1 MIKDILIAVALLF
14 VIALVLFPE
23 FRRGLNVLCSGFLG
37 VFVKDLAKT
46 PEGAEAV
53 YNEAIEEE
61 RELYRK
67 ACDVLN
73 KASGEY
79 QAAQQNLAKLQEAK
93 KKIEATCERLVREGR
108 DNDALVYAEKLGEV
122 NNDIERAKKVISEYE
137 AYVEEAKKAVNFR
150 EKRLKDLKK
159 KQKDTINDMKLAK
172 QTKALHEDMDELRR
186 DRTTHKLLDAVNEGA
201 SDLRKEADGARIVHQ
216 SKNST
221 KVANIEKDMESAQ
234 ASDYIASLKE
244 KYKKG

>member
-1 MIKDILIAVALLF
+1 MIKEILIVVALLF

-23 FRRGLNVLCSGFLG
+23 FRRGLKVLCSGFLG

-108 DNDALVYAEKLGEV
+108 DNDALVYAEKLSEV

-221 KVANIEKDMESAQ
+221 KIANIEKDMESAQ
-234 ASDYIASLKE
+234 ASEYIASLKE

>member
-1 MIKDILIAVALLF
+1 MIKEILCAIALLA
-14 VIALVLFPE
+14 VVALVLFPE
-23 FRRGLNVLCSGFLG
+23 FRRSLKVLVSGFLG
-37 VFVKDLAKT
+37 LFVKDLAKT

-53 YNEAIEEE
+53 YDEAIEEE

-67 ACDVLN
+67 ACNVLN

-93 KKIEATCERLVREGR
+93 KKIEATCERLVKEGR
-108 DNDALVYAEKLGEV
+108 DNDAYIYAEKLGEV

-159 KQKDTINDMKLAK
+159 QQKDTINDMKLAK

-234 ASDYIASLKE
+234 ASEYIASLKE

>member
-1 MIKDILIAVALLF
+1 MIKTILIAVALLF

-23 FRRGLNVLCSGFLG
+23 FRRGLKVLVSGILG

-108 DNDALVYAEKLGEV
+108 DNDALVYAEKLSEV
-122 NNDIERAKKVISEYE
+122 NNDIERAKKVITEYE

-234 ASDYIASLKE
+234 ASEYIASLKE

>member
-1 MIKDILIAVALLF
+1 VIKEILCAVVLLI
-14 VIALVLFPE
+14 VIALALFPE
-23 FRRGLNVLCSGFLG
+23 FRRGLKVLASGFLG

-108 DNDALVYAEKLGEV
+108 DNDAYIYAEKLGDV
-122 NNDIERAKKVISEYE
+122 NNDIERAKKVITEYE

>member
-1 MIKDILIAVALLF
+1 MIREILCAIALLT

-23 FRRGLNVLCSGFLG
+23 FRRGLKVLVGGILS

-61 RELYRK
+61 REMYRK
-67 ACDVLN
+67 ACNVHN
-73 KASGEY
+73 KVAGEY
-79 QAAQQNLAKLQEAK
+79 QSAQQNLVKLHETK
-93 KKIEATCERLVREGR
+93 KKVEATCERLVKEGR
-108 DNDALVYAEKLGEV
+108 DNDALIYAEKLSEI

-137 AYVEEAKKAVNFR
+137 VYVEEAKNAVNFR
-150 EKRLKDLKK
+150 EKRLKELKK
-159 KQKDTINDMKLAK
+159 QQKDTVNDIKLAK
-172 QTKALHEDMDELRR
+172 QTKEIHEDMDELRR
-186 DRTTHKLLDAVNEGA
+186 DRTTHKLLEAVNDGA
-201 SDLRKEADGARIVHQ
+201 SDLRKEANGARIVHQ

-234 ASDYIASLKE
+234 ASEYIASLKE

>member
-1 MIKDILIAVALLF
+1 MIKVILYAVAFLAF
-14 VIALVLFPE
+14 AALILFPE
-23 FRRGLNVLCSGFLG
+23 FRRGLKVLVSGFLG
-37 VFVKDLAKT
+37 LFIKDLAKT

-53 YNEAIEEE
+53 YNEAIEDE
-61 RELYRK
+61 RELYCK

-79 QAAQQNLAKLQEAK
+79 QAAQHNLAKLQEAK

-108 DNDALVYAEKLGEV
+108 DNDAYIYAEKLGDV
-122 NNDIERAKKVISEYE
+122 VNDIERAKKVMAEYE

-159 KQKDTINDMKLAK
+159 QQKDTISDMKLAK
-172 QTKALHEDMDELRR
+172 QTKDIHNDMDELRR
-186 DRTTHKLLDAVNEGA
+186 ERTTHKLLDAVNEGA

-221 KVANIEKDMESAQ
+221 KIANIEKDMESAQ
-234 ASDYIASLKE
+234 ASEYIASLKE

>member
-1 MIKDILIAVALLF
+1 MIKEILGAIVLLF
-14 VIALVLFPE
+14 VVALILFPE
-23 FRRGLNVLCSGFLG
+23 FRRCLKVLASGILG

-79 QAAQQNLAKLQEAK
+79 QAAQKKLTKLQEAK
-93 KKIEATCERLVREGR
+93 TNIETTCERLVREGR

-122 NNDIERAKKVISEYE
+122 NNDIERAKKVISEYD

-221 KVANIEKDMESAQ
+221 KIANIEKDIESAQ

>member
-1 MIKDILIAVALLF
+1 MKLILYVIVFLAGVALL
-14 VIALVLFPE
+14 LFPE
-23 FRRGLNVLCSGFLG
+23 FRRGLKVLVSGFLG
-37 VFVKDLAKT
+37 LFIKDLAKT

-61 RELYRK
+61 RELYCK
-67 ACDVLN
+67 ACDILN

-79 QAAQQNLAKLQEAK
+79 QAAQYNLAKLQEAK
-93 KKIEATCERLVREGR
+93 KKIETTCERLVREGR
-108 DNDALVYAEKLGEV
+108 DNDAYIYAEKLGEV
-122 NNDIERAKKVISEYE
+122 STDIERAKKVMAEYE

-159 KQKDTINDMKLAK
+159 QQKDTISDMKLAK
-172 QTKALHEDMDELRR
+172 QTKDIHNDMDELRR
-186 DRTTHKLLDAVNEGA
+186 ERTTHKLLDAVNEGA

-221 KVANIEKDMESAQ
+221 KIANIEKDMDSAQ
-234 ASDYIASLKE
+234 ASEYIASLKE

>member
-1 MIKDILIAVALLF
+1 MIKEILSAIALLF

-23 FRRGLNVLCSGFLG
+23 FRRGLKVLCSGFLNI
-37 VFVKDLAKT
+37 FVQDLAKT

-61 RELYRK
+61 REMYRK
-67 ACDVLN
+67 ACNVLN
-73 KASGEY
+73 KVSGEH

-93 KKIEATCERLVREGR
+93 KKIEATCERLVKEGR
-108 DNDALVYAEKLGEV
+108 DNDALIYAEKLGEV
-122 NNDIERAKKVISEYE
+122 NNDIERTKKVISEYE
-137 AYVEEAKKAVNFR
+137 LYVEEAKNAVNFR
-150 EKRLKDLKK
+150 EKRLRDLKK
-159 KQKDTINDMKLAK
+159 KQKDTVSDIKLAR
-172 QTKALHEDMDELRR
+172 QTRDIHEDMDELRK

-201 SDLRKEADGARIVHQ
+201 SDLRKEANGARIVHQ
-216 SKNST
+216 SKTST

>member
-1 MIKDILIAVALLF
+1 MIKEILCAAVFLA

-23 FRRGLNVLCSGFLG
+23 FRRGLKVLLSGILS

-53 YNEAIEEE
+53 YDEAIEEE

-67 ACDVLN
+67 ACNVLN

-79 QAAQQNLAKLQEAK
+79 QAAQQNLVKLQEAK
-93 KKIEATCERLVREGR
+93 KKIEAACERLVQEGR
-108 DNDALVYAEKLGEV
+108 DNDAYIYAEKLGEV

-159 KQKDTINDMKLAK
+159 QQKDTINDMKLAK

-201 SDLRKEADGARIVHQ
+201 SDLRKEANGARIVHQ

-234 ASDYIASLKE
+234 ASEYIASLKE